1 MKWRGSYIRD
11 KDAVKCQQLQKY
23 DHYIENTSR
32 TPCYYAKS
40 ATNPANIPAAPNT
53 SSDPTLSCALAV
65 FESAALVVAAALA
78 PLLERLVEL
87 VTKPVVFEV
96 VCEFDAL
103 VVLRELVTV
112 PVRTVTLLAAAGVL
126 DDGTAVVAA
135 SVVPADDAA
144 ADPAVAMLTNDTC
157 PLLAVET

>member
-1 MKWRGSYIRD
+1 M
-11 KDAVKCQQLQKY
+11 
-23 DHYIENTSR
+23 
-32 TPCYYAKS
+32 
-40 ATNPANIPAAPNT
+40 
-53 SSDPTLSCALAV
+53 

-96 VCEFDAL
+96 VCELDAL

-135 SVVPADDAA
+135 SVVAASEVPADDRG
-144 ADPAVAMLTNDTC
+144 C
-157 PLLAVET
+157 